1 MIHEQLFEKILLGPI
16 ERGADDLKI
25 ISGYATSAMAFHHLN
40 RVRHLEKKIQLSL
53 VVGMTPDDGLSLS
66 NHRGFQKIMNEDF
79 RGSFE
84 CSYIMN
90 PPPVHSKLYVWSKSG
105 KPFESFIG
113 SANYTQRA
121 FISKAQKEIITP
133 SDPDFGLDY
142 FDKVSSDSIFCTH
155 QEAEIFVNIFND
167 NQYKKRKR
175 LIAKRDQEDDEPDF
189 DELSGLDHV
198 NVTFI
203 NRSGE
208 ISKRSALNWGQ
219 RPEEGR
225 EPNQAYIPLKAEVYK
240 TDFFPPVGQHFTIFT
255 DDNKILICSRAQQN
269 GKAIHTP
276 HDNSLIGEYF
286 RNRLGV
292 PNGGEVLREH
302 FDNYGRVDIDF
313 YKIDEETYFMDFS
326 KPQQ

>member
-1 MIHEQLFEKILLGPI
+1 MIDEQLFEKVLLGPI

-40 RVRHLEKKIQLSL
+40 RIRNLEKNIQLNL

-66 NHRGFQKIMNEDF
+66 NHRGFQKIMTEDF

-90 PPPVHSKLYVWSKSG
+90 PPPVHSKIYVWSKSG
-105 KPFESFIG
+105 KPVESFIG

-121 FISKAQKEIITP
+121 FISNAQKEIITQ
-133 SDPDFGLDY
+133 SDPELGIAY
-142 FDKVSSDSIFCTH
+142 FEKINVNSIYCTH
-155 QEAEIFVNIFND
+155 QEAEISVNIFND
-167 NQYKKRKR
+167 NQHQRRKKI
-175 LIAKRDQEDDEPDF
+175 IARRDQEDADEAP
-189 DELSGLDHV
+189 DELSGFDHV
-198 NVTFI
+198 KVTFI
-203 NRSGE
+203 NRYGE
-208 ISKRSALNWGQ
+208 ISQRSALNWGQ

-225 EPNQAYIPLKAEVYK
+225 EPNQAYIPLKAEVYNS
-240 TDFFPPVGQHFTIFT
+240 DFFPPVGQHFTVYT
-255 DDNKILICSRAQQN
+255 DDNKVIICSRAQQN

-286 RNRLGV
+286 RSRLGV
-292 PNGGEVLREH
+292 PNGAAINEDHLR
-302 FDNYGRVDIDF
+302 NYGRFDLDF

-326 KPQQ
+326 KPQ